1 MVCDYY
7 TQSELVI
14 KFIDEK
20 GAMCKTRTNRYLQK
34 IGYIVFKM
42 KILMMNQKLNQKNI
56 VKNWKYVQKEIHM
69 KKCYLKIKAICKRI
83 KNDLSKNG

>member
-42 KILMMNQKLNQKNI
+42 KILMMN
-56 VKNWKYVQKEIHM
+56 
-69 KKCYLKIKAICKRI
+69 
-83 KNDLSKNG
+83 